1 MEIGTDTTARIAAAT
16 LGDRITSRLL
26 DTGLSAAELAR
37 FVGVTSEAVS
47 QWESGE
53 TEDLKPENLVQTAEF
68 LATTERW
75 LTFGRDARCDL
86 QGRIREAPY
95 PIREQTGRRPVIE
108 LSHDAFNKVPTW
120 RSVIVVPV
128 SSSLRQAGRVPTA
141 VSLAAGVGGLERD
154 GVAVC
159 HQVTTLD
166 RGKLTERIGH
176 IPVEVIAKIE
186 DGLKAA
192 LGMV

>member
-26 DTGLSAAELAR
+26 AAGLSAAELAR
-37 FVGVTSEAVS
+37 LVGVTSEAVS

-53 TEDLKPENLVQTAEF
+53 TEGLKPENLVQTAEF

-95 PIREQTGRRPVIE
+95 SGELLSLVQTIASMAPPNEPTFRRLPMR
-108 LSHDAFNKVPTW
+108 L
-120 RSVIVVPV
+120 
-128 SSSLRQAGRVPTA
+128 
-141 VSLAAGVGGLERD
+141 
-154 GVAVC
+154 
-159 HQVTTLD
+159 LD
-166 RGKLTERIGH
+166 RPPPGTE
-176 IPVEVIAKIE
+176 
-186 DGLKAA
+186 
-192 LGMV
+192 